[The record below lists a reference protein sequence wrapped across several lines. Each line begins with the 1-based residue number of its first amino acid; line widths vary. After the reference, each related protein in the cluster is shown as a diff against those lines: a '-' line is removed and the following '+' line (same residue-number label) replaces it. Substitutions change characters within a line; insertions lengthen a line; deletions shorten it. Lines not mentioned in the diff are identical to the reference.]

1 MTLRHV
7 LTGHRLRRQVNRE
20 AADTQLCIRQTE
32 PDVDTVIKTT
42 SVCDASS
49 VGGGRG
55 WLAGDTDWLAG
66 WPVTVRVVEVG
77 VSANQQQILSGTG
90 ARVYTAHRG
99 WLGVVTGVS
108 AASTGGV
115 LVVYNAHNGQQ
126 KLNLRRKTEGVKR
139 TERPAGNTES

>member
-1 MTLRHV
+1 M
-7 LTGHRLRRQVNRE
+7 E
-20 AADTQLCIRQTE
+20 IDTI
-32 PDVDTVIKTT
+32 IKTT
-42 SVCDASS
+42 SVGDASS